1 MDVRERIEK
10 DIKSSKVF
18 LYMKG
23 TPEMPQCGF
32 SARAVQILKNHN
44 VSFKSFNIFE
54 DEDIRQG
61 VKEYSNWPTFPQLY
75 VSGQLVGG
83 CDIMA
88 ELDGNGE
95 LEKLLKG

>member
-1 MDVRERIEK
+1 MDIRERIEK

-32 SARAVQILKNHN
+32 SARAVQILKKHN
-44 VSFKSFNIFE
+44 ASFNSFNIFE
-54 DEDIRQG
+54 DENIRQG

-75 VSGQLVGG
+75 VNGQLVGG

-88 ELDGNGE
+88 ELDENGE
-95 LEKLLKG
+95 LEKILKG